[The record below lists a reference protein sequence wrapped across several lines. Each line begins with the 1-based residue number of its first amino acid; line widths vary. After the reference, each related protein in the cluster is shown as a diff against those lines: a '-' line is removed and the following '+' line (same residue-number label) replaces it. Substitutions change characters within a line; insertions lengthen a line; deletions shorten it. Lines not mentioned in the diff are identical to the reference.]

1 MVGSFDILNAS
12 VLIVDDQD
20 ANVRLLER
28 ILAGS
33 GYTSVA
39 STMDPLEVCELHRKN
54 RYDLILL
61 DLKMPR
67 MDGFEVM
74 EGLKKIETEGHLPV
88 LVITAQSEHQRRA
101 MQAGARDFL
110 AKPFVRVDVLT
121 RISNAL
127 HMLLSQ
133 KETKNSGKV
142 PGPAAREPTAD
153 LRESEELF
161 RQLATHCPAVLFML
175 NVGGETIR
183 YVNPAGERITGRRV
197 AAGDRLDKIL
207 EAIHPDDLQRVRRE
221 AEKLSH
227 GGLDLDCRIV
237 RPDETVRRVHVR
249 TFPITDSKGNMYRVA
264 GIMEDVTGAKR
275 P

>member
-183 YVNPAGERITGRRV
+183 YVNPAGERIAGRRV

>member
-12 VLIVDDQD
+12 VLIVDDQN

-39 STMDPLEVCELHRKN
+39 STMDPLAVCELHRKN

-74 EGLKKIETEGHLPV
+74 KGLKKIETDGHLPV
-88 LVITAQSEHQRRA
+88 LVITAQSEYQQRA

-133 KETKNSGKV
+133 KATKNSGKG
-142 PGPAAREPTAD
+142 PGPAEPTAG

-175 NVGGETIR
+175 NVGSETIR
-183 YVNPAGERITGRRV
+183 YVNPAGEKITGRRV

-207 EAIHPDDLQRVRRE
+207 AAIHPEDLQRVRRE
-221 AEKLSH
+221 AEKVSH
-227 GGLDLDCRIV
+227 GGVDLDCRIV
-237 RPDETVRRVHVR
+237 RPDKTVRWMHVR
-249 TFPITDSKGNMYRVA
+249 TFPITDSKGNMYRIG
-264 GIMEDVTGAKR
+264 GIMEDVTGAKMS
-275 P
+275 